1 MPSRTTAETVEFLIG
16 RVAEGDQAAFARLY
30 ERTSAKLF
38 GVCLGILGNRGQAE
52 DALQEGYVRVW
63 RNAERF
69 DQRKGAAMTWLISIV
84 RNRALTLRHSMSRLQ
99 PVEEETLDVM
109 VEDRDDGPE
118 DVDPAEKQALHDCL
132 NELMDKQREV
142 VRKAY
147 LYGYT
152 HSELAEAT
160 GNPIGTVKTWIRRGL
175 AQLKLCL
182 DDATA

>member
-142 VRKAY
+142 VRKPY

-160 GNPIGTVKTWIRRGL
+160 GNPLATVKTWIRRGL